1 MIEIKATV
9 AAVQIAEK
17 KVRAERVV
25 AGGNPDDAPIFATAE
40 SIQCR

>member
-17 KVRAERVV
+17 TMRAECVV
-25 AGGNPDDAPIFATAE
+25 ADGNPDDAPIFETAE
-40 SIQCR
+40 SILCR

>member
-1 MIEIKATV
+1 LIEIKTTV

-25 AGGNPDDAPIFATAE
+25 AGGNPDGLACPYEVVRFQ
-40 SIQCR
+40 S